1 MGPIIRKRSER
12 IIGPRLVDRSLR
24 TLLGNRGSD
33 TERSPLGGLKLMV
46 TWSVSCKPS
55 RRVREFLNLKEKL
68 FGMECKERLAN
79 IAPRPTQQQRK
90 ALTCSCSVESYGG
103 SYRKGSYLQEKFHT
117 TQSDKDP
124 IRDVAKKKQ
133 MKEYADKRRNA
144 RESFIVVGDQVLLKQ
159 SKAAVLTLAFDPRP
173 FSVIGV
179 KGSMFTVKRGR
190 EIKSRNSS
198 HCKLLKHA
206 WEDEYVAVD
215 LDQEGLDASRA
226 EETETREDLRLQPY
240 NLGVSSEM
248 TIGGPRNEP
257 DGPPISLGGKE
268 TARHQQQP
276 DNTAVCGPRRSARKR
291 TSTQLEHYLQGL

>member
-1 MGPIIRKRSER
+1 
-12 IIGPRLVDRSLR
+12 
-24 TLLGNRGSD
+24 
-33 TERSPLGGLKLMV
+33 MV

-173 FSVIGV
+173 F
-179 KGSMFTVKRGR
+179 
-190 EIKSRNSS
+190 
-198 HCKLLKHA
+198 
-206 WEDEYVAVD
+206 
-215 LDQEGLDASRA
+215 
-226 EETETREDLRLQPY
+226 
-240 NLGVSSEM
+240 
-248 TIGGPRNEP
+248 
-257 DGPPISLGGKE
+257 
-268 TARHQQQP
+268 
-276 DNTAVCGPRRSARKR
+276 
-291 TSTQLEHYLQGL
+291 

>member
-1 MGPIIRKRSER
+1 
-12 IIGPRLVDRSLR
+12 
-24 TLLGNRGSD
+24 
-33 TERSPLGGLKLMV
+33 
-46 TWSVSCKPS
+46 
-55 RRVREFLNLKEKL
+55 
-68 FGMECKERLAN
+68 
-79 IAPRPTQQQRK
+79 
-90 ALTCSCSVESYGG
+90 
-103 SYRKGSYLQEKFHT
+103 
-117 TQSDKDP
+117 
-124 IRDVAKKKQ
+124 

-179 KGSMFTVKRGR
+179 KGSMITVKRGR

-257 DGPPISLGGKE
+257 DGPPISLGGTE